1 MLMKAIILF
10 DGVCNLCSHSVQFII
25 KRDPKG
31 YFTFASIQ
39 GETGQR
45 LVEKYQ
51 ISKNLNSLILIEN
64 NKYYTK
70 STAALK
76 ICKNLNSIWKYL
88 AFLKVMPPFV
98 RNGVY
103 DIIAKNRYKWF
114 GQKESCMLPTP
125 ENKNRFI

>member
-31 YFTFASIQ
+31 YFTFTSIQ
-39 GETGQR
+39 GETGQK
-45 LVEKYQ
+45 LLDKYQ
-51 ISKNLNSLILIEN
+51 ICKTLDSLILIEHN
-64 NKYYTK
+64 QYYTK

-76 ICKNLNSIWKYL
+76 ICKHLNGFWKYL
-88 AFLKVMPPFV
+88 MFFNIVPSFI
-98 RNGVY
+98 RNKLY

-114 GQKESCMLPTP
+114 GKQESCMLPTS